1 MNWEMFQFS
10 EWDDLV
16 DINMKSVS
24 FGTMME
30 HGAGTKKN
38 QKKKPNKTKHKP

>member
-38 QKKKPNKTKHKP
+38 KNKTKTKHKP